1 MTGCE
6 KFLEVLKVVGQI
18 ASTLL
23 NGLEEF
29 RKIQECKTFRE
40 NRRNGVKYLPAPRQ
54 HHYKK
59 RNKRSNRK

>member
-40 NRRNGVKYLPAPRQ
+40 NRRNGVKYLPTPTK
-54 HHYKK
+54 HYRRK
-59 RNKRSNRK
+59 RNKRDSR

>member
-40 NRRNGVKYLPAPRQ
+40 NRRNGVKYLPAPK
-54 HHYKK
+54 HYRGR

>member
-1 MTGCE
+1 MAGCE

-23 NGLEEF
+23 NGLEEY

-40 NRRNGVKYLPAPRQ
+40 NRRNGVKYLPAPRK
-54 HHYKK
+54 YRTRR
-59 RNKRSNRK
+59 RNKRNNKK

>member
-1 MTGCE
+1 MTKCE

-23 NGLEEF
+23 NGLEEY

-40 NRRNGVKYLPAPRQ
+40 NRRNGVKYLPAPRK
-54 HHYKK
+54 YRNRR